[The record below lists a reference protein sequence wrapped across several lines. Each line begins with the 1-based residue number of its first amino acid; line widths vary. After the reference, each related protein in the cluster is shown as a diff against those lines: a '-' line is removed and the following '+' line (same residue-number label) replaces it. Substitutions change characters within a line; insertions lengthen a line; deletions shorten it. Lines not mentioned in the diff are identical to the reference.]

1 MNILITEAQYNKL
14 TEEKLRE
21 FLYGF
26 WNNQKKHGEKPS
38 LDDMLFR
45 VLDINKNTNEDFQV
59 IRPIWYDYN
68 GGFRNLVEKVKNEI
82 EDKTYELKSNW
93 GNLDTRIEVI
103 EVSIFGKLGEDFGVD
118 IFVNVDDKGTMNF
131 QMYEEGTDN
140 EIEVNGTIEDAY
152 FEAQSNYEGSDLLG
166 YLRGEVY
173 DFFYKKLEKYGIP
186 IDVDVD
192 ITDIHGAPN
201 SINESLFDELDGIKA
216 ITKYWKSKLKK
227 GEEITFDKVELEY
240 FNITEFSPK
249 LHAQEVF
256 YDLIGG
262 HDYTDKF
269 IKGLLNKTFSTE
281 DFNESITGGYN
292 FKWIINDFEYQDFRY
307 KLYGEALPGGVVS
320 MMDGRTLNLD
330 EACNHVDFGWEIQN
344 EVNDVVQECMEE
356 IIIPKTGAHIKVPLI
371 IVPEE

>member
-140 EIEVNGTIEDAY
+140 EIEVNDTIEAAY

-216 ITKYWKSKLKK
+216 
-227 GEEITFDKVELEY
+227 
-240 FNITEFSPK
+240 N
-249 LHAQEVF
+249 
-256 YDLIGG
+256 
-262 HDYTDKF
+262 
-269 IKGLLNKTFSTE
+269 
-281 DFNESITGGYN
+281 FNESITGGYN

>member
-1 MNILITEAQYNKL
+1 
-14 TEEKLRE
+14 
-21 FLYGF
+21 
-26 WNNQKKHGEKPS
+26 
-38 LDDMLFR
+38 
-45 VLDINKNTNEDFQV
+45 
-59 IRPIWYDYN
+59 
-68 GGFRNLVEKVKNEI
+68 
-82 EDKTYELKSNW
+82 
-93 GNLDTRIEVI
+93 
-103 EVSIFGKLGEDFGVD
+103 
-118 IFVNVDDKGTMNF
+118 
-131 QMYEEGTDN
+131 MYEEGTDN
-140 EIEVNGTIEDAY
+140 EIEVNGTIEYAY

-292 FKWIINDFEYQDFRY
+292 FKWIVNDFEYQDFRY

-330 EACNHVDFGWEIQN
+330 DACNHVDFGWEIQN
-344 EVNDVVQECMEE
+344 EVNDVVQDCMEE